1 MKTKESAKM
10 IKGVNVSSL
19 DKRQQNAMKK
29 HAEHHTIKHLKVMV
43 GAMNKGETFGESH
56 KLATKKVGG

>member
-43 GAMNKGETFGESH
+43 GAMNKGSTFGESH
-56 KLATKKVGG
+56 KLATKKVGA

>member
-1 MKTKESAKM
+1 MKTKKSAKM

-43 GAMNKGETFGESH
+43 GAMNKGSTFGESH
-56 KLATKKVGG
+56 KLATKKVGA

>member
-43 GAMNKGETFGESH
+43 GAMNKGSTFGESH

>member
-19 DKRQQNAMKK
+19 DKQQQNAMKK

-43 GAMNKGETFGESH
+43 GAMNKGATFGESH
-56 KLATKKVGG
+56 KLATKKVGA

>member
-1 MKTKESAKM
+1 M

-19 DKRQQNAMKK
+19 DKRQQKAMER

-43 GAMNKGETFGESH
+43 GAMNKGATFGESH
-56 KLATKKVGG
+56 KLATKKVGA